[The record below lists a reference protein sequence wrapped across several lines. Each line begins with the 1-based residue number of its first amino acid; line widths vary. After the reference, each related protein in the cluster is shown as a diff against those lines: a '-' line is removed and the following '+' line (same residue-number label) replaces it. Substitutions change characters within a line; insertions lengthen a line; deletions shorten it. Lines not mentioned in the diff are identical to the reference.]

1 MSDERGRKRDTP
13 TGLGPAKPGSGHVP
27 RGAGLSG
34 NVPGGSRFARTEQGI
49 SPLGTKTPPQPDA
62 SDGPARYEPIA
73 SGPWD
78 AATTPPRNVME
89 PHPARAAKPPRAA
102 NVPDPLARAAAD
114 AFAVTRPAERAP
126 LPPSQLQPDE
136 RPAAR
141 ELHDRL
147 NARGGRSQGSEPQ
160 GSERFGSLRPRPD
173 AAQSPDSPRG
183 PERQGR
189 SDGHRSPP
197 PPPPPS
203 PGASLRAGVNLTA
216 SARPAAPEPKQS
228 LRLKLDA
235 DGYDAVPEGR
245 VRVPKRRAPMLLG
258 ILVLLGAVVG
268 GALLWIDAHGGV
280 QNFAT
285 QLERV
290 ISGEAPQPIATQ
302 PPAASPDTAAPPAQQ
317 QTPLAAQ
324 TPLQQP
330 TAAASNSP
338 PPQQQPDQPVTPTE
352 PQIATGELEP
362 PVAQGNDAPP
372 QQADAKPA
380 TGASEVEAEPKAP
393 PPQAAAPKPKPKPKP
408 AVRRPPVRREPVIRI
423 EELPPPD
430 PSGGPAALPPPDP
443 PAPE

>member
-114 AFAVTRPAERAP
+114 AFAVT
-126 LPPSQLQPDE
+126 
-136 RPAAR
+136 
-141 ELHDRL
+141 
-147 NARGGRSQGSEPQ
+147 
-160 GSERFGSLRPRPD
+160 RPRPD

-330 TAAASNSP
+330 AAAASNSP